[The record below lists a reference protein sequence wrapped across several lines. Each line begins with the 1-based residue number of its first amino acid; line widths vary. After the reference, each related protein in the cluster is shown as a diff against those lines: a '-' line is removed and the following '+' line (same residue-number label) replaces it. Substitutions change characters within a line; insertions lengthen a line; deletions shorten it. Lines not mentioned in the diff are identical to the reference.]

1 LTRRNTGS
9 DAAHHFSVL
18 RSNFGKILP
27 EIGKFAAGT
36 AECALLRWIATGRTP
51 R

>member
-27 EIGKFAAGT
+27 
-36 AECALLRWIATGRTP
+36 
-51 R
+51 